1 MKKLIIISALSVVGY
16 VGSDVSSK
24 TLTIQAEEVQKTD
37 SVLVVREEVI
47 PPKPL
52 AIDTLLIAMMWV
64 ESRFD
69 STAYAKNESAVGVLQ
84 IRPIMVREVNRLLKK
99 MDKPQRYTLEDR
111 WSLTKSVEMFN
122 IIRDYHHKD
131 SNYETIAR
139 CWNGGRRGD
148 RKKSTEVYW
157 QRVQL
162 SIQNLNEIL
171 EK

>member
-1 MKKLIIISALSVVGY
+1 MKKLFIISALSVVGY

-24 TLTIQAEEVQKTD
+24 TQTVQAEISHQAD
-37 SVLVVREEVI
+37 SVLVVREEVV

-99 MDKPQRYTLEDR
+99 MDKPNRYTLEDR

-122 IIRDYHHKD
+122 VIRDYYHKD
-131 SNYETIAR
+131 SSYETIAR

>member
-16 VGSDVSSK
+16 VGNDVSLK
-24 TLTIQAEEVQKTD
+24 TQAIQTELSQQAD

-84 IRPIMVREVNRLLKK
+84 IRPIMVREVNRVLKK

-122 IIRDYHHKD
+122 VIRDYYHKE
-131 SNYETIAR
+131 SSYETIAR

>member
-37 SVLVVREEVI
+37 SVLVVREEVV

-99 MDKPQRYTLEDR
+99 MDKPKRYTLEDR

-122 IIRDYHHKD
+122 VIRDYHHKD
-131 SNYETIAR
+131 SSYETIAR

-148 RKKSTEVYW
+148 KKKSTEVYW

>member
-24 TLTIQAEEVQKTD
+24 TLATQTEISQQTD
-37 SVLVVREEVI
+37 SVLVVREEVV

-84 IRPIMVREVNRLLKK
+84 IRPIMVREVNRVLKK

-122 IIRDYHHKD
+122 IIRDYHHQD

>member
-24 TLTIQAEEVQKTD
+24 TLTIQTEEVQKTD
-37 SVLVVREEVI
+37 SVLVVREEVV

-84 IRPIMVREVNRLLKK
+84 IRPIMVREVNRVLKK

-122 IIRDYHHKD
+122 VIRDYHHKD
-131 SNYETIAR
+131 SSYETIAR